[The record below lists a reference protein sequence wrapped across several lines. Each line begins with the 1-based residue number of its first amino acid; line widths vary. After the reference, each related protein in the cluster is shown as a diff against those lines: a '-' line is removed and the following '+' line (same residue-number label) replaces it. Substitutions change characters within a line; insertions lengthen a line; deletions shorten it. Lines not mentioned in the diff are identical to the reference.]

1 MVPFI
6 HTTEA
11 LGRAPFEGSHTPMSN
26 KLLPSQ
32 QQLKRFEE
40 QVILGELSLPEVVR
54 RGAQLMLQHAVELEM
69 TEYLGRPYYRN
80 DPEATRARGR
90 RNGYHTRRVRTGEG
104 TLEVRVPEARDV
116 PPETPRFESKVLE
129 AYVARTETLDA
140 LITRMYVA
148 GMSTRDIETAFVEVL
163 SGHGVSKSTV
173 SRITERL
180 HEDLERFRAADLS
193 DCDVLYL
200 ILDGTFVKYR
210 VEAERKEPVLVAYG
224 YCTDGSKVLLHVGP
238 GNHESYDN
246 WKTFLQ
252 EMVARG
258 LKTPLFAVSDG
269 NPGLILAIEEV
280 FPNAL
285 RQRCQKHRLQN
296 ILGKAPK
303 EAHQQL
309 KAAILEAFHA
319 DTYDDGLRRARQ
331 VVADYRDRF
340 PAAMVCLEEDLE
352 ACLQVLRL
360 PEVHRRRMRTS
371 NGLERLFGENR
382 RRVKV
387 IPHFFAEKAGIKL
400 VYATLVAASQN
411 WRGLTMNTEIAQ
423 AIDVLW
429 EDVYPNS
436 RLKTWGK
443 AA

>member
-1 MVPFI
+1 MVPFMESNP
-6 HTTEA
+6 T
-11 LGRAPFEGSHTPMSN
+11 LGRASFEGSHTPMSS
-26 KLLPSQ
+26 KVLPSQ

-40 QVILGELSLPEVVR
+40 QVILGELTLPEVVR

-69 TEYLGRPYYRN
+69 AQYLGRPYYRN

-90 RNGYHTRRVRTGEG
+90 RNGYRTRHVRTGEG

-116 PPETPRFESKVLE
+116 PPEAPRFASKVLE
-129 AYVARTETLDA
+129 AYVARTETLEA

-180 HEDLERFRAADLS
+180 HEDMERFRTADLS
-193 DCDVLYL
+193 GVDVLYL

-210 VEAERKEPVLVAYG
+210 VESEHKEPVLVAYG

-238 GNHESYDN
+238 GNGESYDN

-258 LKTPLFAVSDG
+258 LKTPLLIVSDG
-269 NPGLILAIEEV
+269 NPGLIPAIEEV
-280 FPNAL
+280 FPKAL
-285 RQRCQKHRLQN
+285 RQRCQKHRLAN

-303 EAHQQL
+303 EAHKQL

-319 DTYDDGLRRARQ
+319 DTYDDGLRLARQ
-331 VVADYRDRF
+331 VVADYHDRF
-340 PAAMVCLEEDLE
+340 PAAMHCLEEDLE
-352 ACLQVLRL
+352 ACLQALRL
-360 PEVHRRRMRTS
+360 PEVHRRRLRTS

-411 WRGLTMNTEIAQ
+411 WRGLTMNTEISQ

-429 EDVYPNS
+429 EEVYPNS

>member
-6 HTTEA
+6 ESNPT
-11 LGRAPFEGSHTPMSN
+11 LGRASFEGSHTPMSS
-26 KLLPSQ
+26 KVLPSQ
-32 QQLKRFEE
+32 RQFKHFEE
-40 QVILGELSLPEVVR
+40 QVILGQLSLPEVVQ

-80 DPEATRARGR
+80 DPEATKARGR
-90 RNGYHTRRVRTGEG
+90 RNGYHKRQVHTGEG

-116 PPETPRFESKVLE
+116 PPDAPPFASKVLE
-129 AYVARTETLDA
+129 AYVARTETLEA

-148 GMSTRDIETAFVEVL
+148 GMSTRDIEIAFVEVL
-163 SGHGVSKSTV
+163 SGHGVSRSTV

-180 HEDLERFRAADLS
+180 HEDLERFRTADLS
-193 DCDVLYL
+193 GCDVLYL

-224 YCTDGSKVLLHVGP
+224 YRTDGSKVLLHVGP
-238 GNHESYDN
+238 GNRESYDN

-258 LKTPLFAVSDG
+258 LKTPLFVVSDG
-269 NPGLILAIEEV
+269 NPGVIPAIEEV

-303 EAHQQL
+303 EAHKQL

-319 DTYDDGLRRARQ
+319 DTYDDGLRLARELM
-331 VVADYRDRF
+331 ASYRDRF
-340 PAAMVCLEEDLE
+340 PAAMNCLEEDLE

-387 IPHFFAEKAGIKL
+387 IPHFFSEKAGIKL
-400 VYATLVAASQN
+400 VYATLVAASQS
-411 WRGLTMNTEIAQ
+411 WRGVTMTPGISQ

-429 EDVYPNS
+429 EDVYPDS